1 MRVFV
6 QDYSGTPDHYDHTFR
21 KTVFYT
27 DEGIYSWRDHKLYKQ
42 NLLNNRQ
49 EIIPYRQFTFLVD
62 HTAFEEGD
70 PIYHIPYKH
79 RCCEED
85 YSIKD
90 LGQGLQFVRKQVF
103 DQISYYFEMKQLE
116 SFMYPKMFT
125 FLM

>member
-6 QDYSGTPDHYDHTFR
+6 QDYKGKPEEYTHTFR

-27 DEGIYSWRDHKLYKQ
+27 DDGLYLLKDHKMYKQ
-42 NLLNNRQ
+42 QLLNNRQ
-49 EIIPYRQFTFLVD
+49 DMIPYRQFTFLVD
-62 HTAFEEGD
+62 YTSFEDGD
-70 PIYHIPYKH
+70 PLYHIPYKH
-79 RCCEED
+79 RCCEEE
-85 YSIKD
+85 YSVKD

-116 SFMYPKMFT
+116 SFMFPKMFT